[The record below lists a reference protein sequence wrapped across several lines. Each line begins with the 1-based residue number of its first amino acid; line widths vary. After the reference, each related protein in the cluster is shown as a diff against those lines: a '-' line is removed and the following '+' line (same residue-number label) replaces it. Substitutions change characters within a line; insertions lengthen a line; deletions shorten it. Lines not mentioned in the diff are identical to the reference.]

1 MISIASGFL
10 RLIRLPN
17 LVITAL
23 ALWSHW
29 FLLLRLPLDE
39 AGIMT
44 AFGHGSI
51 ACLGLVFALL
61 MGAGF
66 IINDIYDMQIDAVN
80 KGEKR
85 IVGNRITV
93 DKAWMSFYIM
103 LLGAALLALVIAFYF
118 NKTGFFWIFPVVAL
132 LLVIYSIWLK
142 KTAFWGNLL
151 IAILCGSVLLIP
163 LATESDTL
171 ASLSVPGRYLI
182 FKNFFICAFTGGLLT
197 LARELVKD
205 IEDIPGDQAG
215 QARTLP
221 ILYGIG
227 PAKTIAFLLT
237 LSIVILALSLMLK
250 AQNLFWRGALI
261 ILPGFIFP
269 LIYVLYRLAKSDAPG
284 EFHLIA
290 NLLKICMVSGMTL
303 LPVYL
308 AQDNLW
314 NG

>member
-1 MISIASGFL
+1 MFSIAYGFL

-39 AGIMT
+39 AGIVT

-85 IVGNRITV
+85 IVGNLIAV
-93 DKAWMSFYIM
+93 GNAWMAFYILM
-103 LLGAALLALVIAFYF
+103 LGAALLALIIAFYF

-215 QARTLP
+215 KARTLP

-227 PAKTIAFLLT
+227 PAKTLAFFLT
-237 LSIVILALSLMLK
+237 LSIVILAFSLLINPENLS
-250 AQNLFWRGALI
+250 WRGALI
-261 ILPGFIFP
+261 ILPGFILP
-269 LIYVLYRLAKSDAPG
+269 LVYVLYRLVKSKAPG

-308 AQDNLW
+308 AQENLW

>member
-85 IVGNRITV
+85 IVGNLITV

-142 KTAFWGNLL
+142 KAAICGNLV

-269 LIYVLYRLAKSDAPG
+269 LIYVLYRLAKSNAPG

>member
-1 MISIASGFL
+1 VFSIASGFL

-23 ALWSHW
+23 ALWLHW
-29 FLLLRLPLDE
+29 FLLLRLPLNQ
-39 AGIMT
+39 AGIAT

-80 KGEKR
+80 KGDKR
-85 IVGNRITV
+85 IVGNLIPVRA
-93 DKAWMSFYIM
+93 AWLAFYI
-103 LLGAALLALVIAFYF
+103 LLAVAAILALVIASYF

-142 KTAFWGNLL
+142 KTAFWGNLV

-163 LATESDTL
+163 LATESETL
-171 ASLSVPGRYLI
+171 SSLSIPGRFLI

-221 ILYGIG
+221 VLYGIG
-227 PAKTIAFLLT
+227 PSKAIAFLLT
-237 LSIVILALSLMLK
+237 FTLVLLACFLMFK
-250 AQNLFWRGALI
+250 TENPFWRGALI
-261 ILPGFIFP
+261 ILPGFILP
-269 LIYVLYRLAKSDAPG
+269 LVYVLYRLFKSTTPRD
-284 EFHLIA
+284 FHPIA
-290 NLLKICMVSGMTL
+290 NLLKLCMVSGMTL
-303 LPVYL
+303 LPLYL
-308 AQDNLW
+308 AQEHLW